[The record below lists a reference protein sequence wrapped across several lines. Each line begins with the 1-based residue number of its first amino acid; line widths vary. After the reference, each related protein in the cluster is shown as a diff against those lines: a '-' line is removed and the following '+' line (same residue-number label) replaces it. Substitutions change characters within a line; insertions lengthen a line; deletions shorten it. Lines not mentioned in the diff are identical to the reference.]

1 MGIRLAPS
9 RSFDAQMERAGGR
22 ARLRLIFF
30 FFFFFFFFLYIYI
43 YIFIYLP
50 TRLQFFNKGKNI
62 KKGTFHLKNT
72 KDKIKTSKQ
81 KSLITKKKKHR
92 LHD

>member
-1 MGIRLAPS
+1 MKGSSLSSAVCS
-9 RSFDAQMERAGGR
+9 YTSTSD
-22 ARLRLIFF
+22 FF
-30 FFFFFFFFLYIYI
+30 FFFFFFFFYI

-62 KKGTFHLKNT
+62 KKRYISLK
-72 KDKIKTSKQ
+72 KHKRQDKQANK